1 MNELPIKHVNFE
13 DTDRLTL
20 HSKTSIINRF
30 EFLAT
35 KCGINYN
42 RNELEQHKQ
51 NLNSPLSG
59 ELFLFAYNYGIF
71 RHDLPN
77 IGDSHPYARINCSHI
92 DCLISTYLGDPIIGG
107 EGDVVYELHQIQ
119 PRVYQYGHA
128 DGQDVVEPGMFVN
141 KQAAF
146 RSFLF
151 NLSSDREL
159 LRIFFLMNRKQIL
172 GD

>member
-1 MNELPIKHVNFE
+1 MNELPVKHVNFE

-20 HSKTSIINRF
+20 HSKKSIINRF
-30 EFLAT
+30 ELLAT

-51 NLNSPLSG
+51 NLESPLSG
-59 ELFLFAYNYGIF
+59 ELLLFAHNYGIF

-77 IGDSHPYARINCSHI
+77 IGNSHPYARINCSHI
-92 DCLISTYLGDPIIGG
+92 DCLISTYLGDPIIGENG
-107 EGDVVYELHQIQ
+107 EVIFELHQIQ
-119 PRVYQYGHA
+119 PRVYQYGYT
-128 DGQDVVEPGMFVN
+128 DGQDTVEPGMFVN

-151 NLSSDREL
+151 NLPSDKAL
-159 LRIFFLMNRKQIL
+159 ITIFFLMNRKQIL